1 MGPGFESQPVHKA
14 PREIGGLFCF
24 KDVSKACFR
33 KRTRSKKGNETRSGS
48 LKTPEYSGQ
57 VLSKDTIQGCR
68 RSATKPTIPFN
79 IYEMRGMSF
88 ELSEND
94 NPKNKNYLSNQ
105 LSLPEI
111 SQALN
116 EAGIHPISFI

>member
-1 MGPGFESQPVHKA
+1 VARLWVDCFDYQSNTVILAELVLRGRPQPVHKA

-57 VLSKDTIQGCR
+57 ALGKDAIQGCR
-68 RSATKPTIPFN
+68 RNEMKPTIPKTKTPKS
-79 IYEMRGMSF
+79 YEIGVF
-88 ELSEND
+88 LC
-94 NPKNKNYLSNQ
+94 PCGTL
-105 LSLPEI
+105 L
-111 SQALN
+111 
-116 EAGIHPISFI
+116 